1 MPWGG
6 SGGRA
11 PSIRG
16 FTAPNIRYLCSK
28 KAGGKGENWALGRA
42 RCSADA
48 HPAATTT
55 QARTLLKLFLLVHQ
69 DQALQCAQVTR
80 EGPKDAL
87 FASTSHE
94 PMEGG
99 TDLQPWAR
107 NSNQGLELLPCT
119 PGGLK
124 MLQTI
129 PVHAKA
135 EQILATPA
143 SPPSCPTSTGDAL
156 PEGQSRRRGQKH
168 LQQQGHLQEHLQGPG
183 TSPRA
188 LRVCPILGQFL
199 CTNNLPGDGTDGL
212 EARDG
217 NQIMQ
222 LWYSPG
228 GWDALSLLFLPPLP
242 KMQGCCISQ
251 GSSDNQS

>member
-1 MPWGG
+1 MKIDSQQAGALPAPDSSLHTTALPCCSHRDEEHRSSSRLRERTDRAWPCHGVDQKT
-6 SGGRA
+6 A
-11 PSIRG
+11 PSTRG

-69 DQALQCAQVTR
+69 DQALQCAQVTW
-80 EGPKDAL
+80 EGPKDAV

-94 PMEGG
+94 PGEGG
-99 TDLQPWAR
+99 TDLKPWAR
-107 NSNQGLELLPCT
+107 NSSQGLELLPCT

-143 SPPSCPTSTGDAL
+143 SPPSCPTSTGHAL

-199 CTNNLPGDGTDGL
+199 CTNNLP
-212 EARDG
+212 
-217 NQIMQ
+217 
-222 LWYSPG
+222 W
-228 GWDALSLLFLPPLP
+228 
-242 KMQGCCISQ
+242 
-251 GSSDNQS
+251 